1 MEQKSLFCG
10 KIPTLLPTVV
20 TVGRSPKAAALI
32 TPTCAE
38 DIPSISLSSHLYFH
52 IFGCGFPS
60 FHTTLSFTTWSDFF
74 FFPKR
79 RYLAVG
85 LSLVVRVSG
94 KYLPIKN
101 NTILTILLIQH
112 LEVFAN

>member
-38 DIPSISLSSHLYFH
+38 SIPSISLSSNLYFH
-52 IFGCGFPS
+52 FCGFPS
-60 FHTTLSFTTWSDFF
+60 LHTTLSFTTWSDFF
-74 FFPKR
+74 LFPKR